1 MTQTQTTVRPAFR
14 LARRIVAPG
23 GGPRRNR
30 LRAGVLVVVAALAL
44 LGAPAAAQ
52 TREAIHDYDVN
63 ILIEDDGDLLIT
75 EVIEYDFGSNQ
86 LNGILRDIPLRLYYD
101 DTYDRVY
108 DLDVIEVTT
117 STDASDHYEVEDA
130 GGGIKRIRIGDADRT
145 ITGAHTYTIQ
155 YRVED
160 ALNGFESHDE
170 LYWNAIGAQWA
181 VPIGASTVTVTA
193 PAGIE
198 RVACFAGPTGSS
210 APCDSSGR
218 NGTVATFRQDGLSPY
233 QNFTIVVALPKG
245 AVPEPRPNLDE
256 RWSLQRAFTASP
268 LTLGVGAGLLAAIG
282 GAIAR
287 LVWKSGRDRQYAG
300 SAVNVAFGNPEGGE
314 EQRVALFAD
323 QLYPLEYVPPDDLKP
338 AEIGVLVD
346 EIAHPLDVT
355 ATIVDLAAHGYL
367 RIEEV
372 RSGGVMGMFEKDDW
386 KLIRTEKA
394 GGLKEFEQ
402 LLINGLFSSGDE
414 VLLSSLKATFVER
427 LKRVQDALYDAVVAH
442 GWFSGSP
449 KATRDRWLGIGFGVL
464 IAGGAILAAAIAWTH
479 VAWMA
484 VPLPIAGIALIALH
498 GAMPHRT
505 AKGTAALTRVRGFRR
520 FIETAETERARF
532 AENANLFYDYLP
544 YAIVFGATE
553 KWAKA
558 FEGLDNQPEN
568 PGWYVSSRPFAIAS
582 FSDSMNSFTTT
593 GTGTIAST
601 PGGSGSSGFSG
612 GSSGGGG
619 GGGGGGSW

>member
-1 MTQTQTTVRPAFR
+1 M
-14 LARRIVAPG
+14 LA
-23 GGPRRNR
+23 
-30 LRAGVLVVVAALAL
+30 VVAAPA
-44 LGAPAAAQ
+44 GAQ
-52 TREAIHDYDVN
+52 SGEAIHNYDVN
-63 ILIEDDGDLLIT
+63 IVIEEDGDLLVT
-75 EVIEYDFGSNQ
+75 EVIEYDFGSNE
-86 LNGILRDIPLRLYYD
+86 LNGILRDIPVRLRYD
-101 DTYDRVY
+101 DRYDRVY
-108 DLDVIEVTT
+108 DIEVLEVST
-117 STDASDHYEVEDA
+117 STDASDDYEIEDP

-145 ITGAHTYTIQ
+145 ITGAHTYTIV
-155 YRVED
+155 YRVEG

-181 VPIGASTVTVTA
+181 VPIDGATVTVTA
-193 PAGIE
+193 PADIE

-210 APCDSSGR
+210 APCDSSAI
-218 NGTVATFRQDGLSPY
+218 NGTVATFEQGHLAPF

-245 AVPEPRPNLDE
+245 AVPEPQPNLDE
-256 RWSLQRAFTASP
+256 RWSLQRSFTANP
-268 LTLGVGAGLLAAIG
+268 LTLGFAIALFAAIVVG
-282 GAIAR
+282 VSR
-287 LVWKSGRDRQYAG
+287 LVWMGGRDRQYAG

-314 EQRVALFAD
+314 EQRVGLFD
-323 QLYPLEYVPPDDLKP
+323 DPLYPVEYVPPDGLKP

-372 RSGGVMGMFEKDDW
+372 RSGGVLGMFEKDDW

-394 GGLKEFEQ
+394 GGLAEYEQ
-402 LLINGLFSSGDE
+402 LLLSGLFTSGDE

-427 LKRVQDALYDAVVAH
+427 LQRVQEALYDSVVER
-442 GWFSGSP
+442 GWYRRSP
-449 KATRDRWLGIGFGVL
+449 KATRDRWLAIGFGVL
-464 IAGGAILAAAIAWTH
+464 IAGVAILAAAIAWTH

-484 VPLPIAGIALIALH
+484 VPLPLAGIALIALH
-498 GAMPHRT
+498 GKMPHRT

-544 YAIVFGATE
+544 YAIVFGATD

-558 FEGLDNQPEN
+558 FEGLDNQPQN

-582 FSDSMNSFTTT
+582 FSDSMSSFTTT